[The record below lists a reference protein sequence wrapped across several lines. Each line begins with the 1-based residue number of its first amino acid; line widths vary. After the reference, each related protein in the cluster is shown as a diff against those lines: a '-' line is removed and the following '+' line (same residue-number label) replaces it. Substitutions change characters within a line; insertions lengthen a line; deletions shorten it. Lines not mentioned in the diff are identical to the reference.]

1 MFSHHVPLVPRLSRV
16 PGCSFLLA
24 ALAVEEDGSGG
35 LSNPSVG
42 VAWMGGCVLSRK
54 TMEVSAFSCHHST
67 GGYDHGD
74 GM

>member
-1 MFSHHVPLVPRLSRV
+1 MTFSHHVPLVPRLSRV
-16 PGCSFLLA
+16 PGHSSLLA
-24 ALAVEEDGSGG
+24 VLAVEEDGSGG

-42 VAWMGGCVLSRK
+42 VAWM
-54 TMEVSAFSCHHST
+54 EVSAFSCHHTT